1 MSFEQ
6 FTTAIT
12 NDDIIVEDKKVE
24 VTIDGETA
32 VIRMSTYAEGLGWF
46 VQKTITVD
54 ADMLDVLCEQLGAAR
69 GKIKRESDEILS
81 ADVLEF

>member
-1 MSFEQ
+1 MTLEQ
-6 FTTAIT
+6 FTTAT
-12 NDDIIVEDKKVE
+12 TDDVIVEDKKVE
-24 VTIDGETA
+24 VSVDGDKA
-32 VIRMSTYAEGLGWF
+32 IIRMSSYADGLGWF

-54 ADMLDVLCEQLGAAR
+54 AHMLDLLCDQLGAAR